1 MIFIEIFKNEKC
13 NIFCAFNDFHRN
25 LQISKNTIFLCFQR
39 FSSKSSKI
47 EKYNIL
53 CFRIFS
59 SKSWYGYFSIKPEFS
74 KIMVWIHGMDF
85 FHNYGFVERPGRG
98 YFVVPRTASTSPL
111 CSDQSDDG
119 AKLAGASTNAARVVE
134 TCFCIIVTG

>member
-1 MIFIEIFKNEKC
+1 MIFSRFRWFSWKCNIFAFSIIFNEIFKNEKC

-25 LQISKNTIFLCFQR
+25 LQISKNTIFLYFQR

-85 FHNYGFVERPGRG
+85 SHNYGCVERPD
-98 YFVVPRTASTSPL
+98 YSTCL
-111 CSDQSDDG
+111 IC
-119 AKLAGASTNAARVVE
+119 AGAP
-134 TCFCIIVTG
+134 IL